1 MDCSLTLKGEVDGVG
16 SMLHFEKFLKLC
28 VLMRLKAREKE
39 GIHGKACSFLSVS
52 LEPSSELVQS

>member
-1 MDCSLTLKGEVDGVG
+1 
-16 SMLHFEKFLKLC
+16 MLHFEKFLKLC